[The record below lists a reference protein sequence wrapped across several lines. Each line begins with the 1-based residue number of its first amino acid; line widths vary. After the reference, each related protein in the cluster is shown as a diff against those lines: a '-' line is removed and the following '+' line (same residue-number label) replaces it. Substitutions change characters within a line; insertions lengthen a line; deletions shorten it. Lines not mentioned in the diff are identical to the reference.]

1 MSIPEIASP
10 PNTAERSFTS
20 FHSDSARQPN
30 GSPQY
35 MDNVMSRFG
44 HHLSPSQVRSISIN
58 MSSVKSSNSGGVAFL
73 STKETSYIDC
83 PSSHFQSGRIA
94 HGNAVFNIAKS

>member
-1 MSIPEIASP
+1 MTIPEKASP
-10 PNTAERSFTS
+10 ANTAERLFTS
-20 FHSDSARQPN
+20 FHSDNARQPN

-58 MSSVKSSNSGGVAFL
+58 MSSVKSSNSGDVAL
-73 STKETSYIDC
+73 LPTTGMSRVNC
-83 PSSHFQSGRIA
+83 SSSQYHNGRIA
-94 HGNAVFNIAKS
+94 YGNAVFNVAKS

>member
-1 MSIPEIASP
+1 MSIPDIASP

-20 FHSDSARQPN
+20 FHSDSARQLN

-58 MSSVKSSNSGGVAFL
+58 MSSVKSSNSGGDAYLPIRGTAHV
-73 STKETSYIDC
+73 DC
-83 PSSHFQSGRIA
+83 PTSQYQSGRIA
-94 HGNAVFNIAKS
+94 YGKAVFNIAKS

>member
-1 MSIPEIASP
+1 MSIPEVASP

-58 MSSVKSSNSGGVAFL
+58 MSSVKSSNSGSAAFL
-73 STKETSYIDC
+73 PARGTSHVDC
-83 PSSHFQSGRIA
+83 HTSQYQSGPIDY
-94 HGNAVFNIAKS
+94 GKAVFNIAKS